1 MRIAFRRPDG
11 AWHIA
16 DSMTPFQPAGVNDI
30 DVLPPPSVTT
40 SECSLSLQS
49 KEWEVKKVGYEGGY
63 GFSTHLTLPPP
74 AYSGH
79 GHSDGDHSSV

>member
-11 AWHIA
+11 AWHIG
-16 DSMTPFQPAGVNDI
+16 DSLTPFEPAGVNDI
-30 DVLPPPSVTT
+30 HVPSHSVTT
-40 SECSLSLQS
+40 SECSFSLAS

-63 GFSTHLTLPPP
+63 GFSSTLTLPPP

-79 GHSDGDHSSV
+79 GRSDGDHSSV